1 MKYGTKTTET
11 FKGIGASTS
20 DKNVLDNTVTKV
32 NKIIGE
38 SKKAL
43 FVHIITISAKGKTV
57 VKVFHIKR
65 AAVHLE
71 ELSSVEDAAG
81 VPGLDDLQE
90 PLASLVGRDDSIVI
104 SKPRPLSPQHNPSAR
119 GQGGHHISIFS
130 QIQIRGGVKKEN
142 RENLGQCPN

>member
-11 FKGIGASTS
+11 FKGIGAGTS

-57 VKVFHIKR
+57 K
-65 AAVHLE
+65 L
-71 ELSSVEDAAG
+71 
-81 VPGLDDLQE
+81 
-90 PLASLVGRDDSIVI
+90 
-104 SKPRPLSPQHNPSAR
+104 
-119 GQGGHHISIFS
+119 
-130 QIQIRGGVKKEN
+130 
-142 RENLGQCPN
+142 RENTGEGFPH